1 MSLTVTPSMPWDLE
15 RFFYGNPYL
24 TAAERSTAILILKSW
39 DRQFWPVPTR
49 LASQSLIGHWA
60 GYWRS
65 TICRAL
71 RKLVALGYFRTTWVT
86 VRRQTKQ
93 GFKGVTRVSVMPGPE
108 LLKLI
113 NPQSDVSAA
122 QVRGVTSPHT
132 PQTPQGAT
140 ATGGSSQM
148 AKRADR
154 SGGTAV
160 DNSEF
165 KRKTLENWPRL
176 AGSKPISADRL
187 PSAVRFEDLEL
198 RTDGAD
204 VVSYVD
210 LDPAEA
216 AARLQ
221 AARIR
226 ANRAAELQAQQQQ
239 QRNQPRRRP
248 PRQQR

>member
-1 MSLTVTPSMPWDLE
+1 MSVSVTPSMPWDLE

-24 TAAERSTAILILKSW
+24 TAAERSTAVLILKSW
-39 DRQFWPVPTR
+39 DRKFWPVPTR
-49 LASQSLIGHWA
+49 LASQTLIGHWA

-65 TICRAL
+65 TVCRAL

-86 VRRQTKQ
+86 VKRLTKQ

-113 NPQSDVSAA
+113 NPENNVSAA
-122 QVRGVTSPHT
+122 QARGVTWPHT
-132 PQTPQGAT
+132 PRTPQAP
-140 ATGGSSQM
+140 TGTVSGSVI

-165 KRKTLENWPRL
+165 KRKALENWPRL
-176 AGSKPISADRL
+176 AGSRPVSADRL

-204 VVSYVD
+204 VISYVD

-216 AARLQ
+216 AAALQ
-221 AARIR
+221 AARAR
-226 ANRAAELQAQQQQ
+226 ANRLAELQVQQQLRQ
-239 QRNQPRRRP
+239 QPRRRP
-248 PRQQR
+248 PRSQR